1 MNTAFPIRLLQL
13 GADPSRAATC
23 LSIDTGGHVV
33 ARRHCDPAHP
43 LPAEP
48 GMRDILVVP
57 AEALRLHWFDLP
69 ARSAAQ
75 AVAAARLMLQD
86 HVAQPGTDL
95 HVAVGDPETGDPQR
109 LLGVVDAALMRDWLQ
124 QAAQL
129 GLRPAAVVP
138 DCLLLDAPTDDG
150 VQVCERDGLLLAR
163 GRKLAVAAEPDLLQ
177 RLIGA
182 RPVQRLDDGARDAR
196 FAANAL
202 AAPALDLLQG
212 PYARRDE
219 AQPRRRRRLR
229 WLAAL
234 ALLSPLLLVGAQALY
249 HGLAARSLETRA
261 DALAAQYRPQ
271 LTGAGLGTYY
281 RQRLAP
287 DMLATHSA
295 ALFEA
300 LRAVPGARLDSYEFT
315 LDTGVRAGLVHGS
328 EQDLELVRHSLAD
341 RGLALVPLDSQP
353 VETGLRS
360 LVAVEPL

>member
-1 MNTAFPIRLLQL
+1 MNPAFPIRLLQL
-13 GADPSRAATC
+13 STDPSRAAVC
-23 LSIDTGGHVV
+23 LSVDAGGHVV

-48 GMRDILVVP
+48 GMRDILLVP
-57 AEALRLHWFDLP
+57 SEALRLHWFDLP

-75 AVAAARLMLQD
+75 AVAAARLTLQD
-86 HVAQPGTDL
+86 YVAQPGADL
-95 HVAVGDPETGDPQR
+95 HVAVGDPQTGEPQR
-109 LLGVVDAALMRDWLQ
+109 LLGVVDAALMREWLA

-129 GLRPAAVVP
+129 GLRPVAVVP
-138 DCLLLDAPTDDG
+138 DCLLLDAPTDDS

-163 GRKLAVAAEPDLLQ
+163 GRRLALAAEPDLAQ
-177 RLIGA
+177 RVIGA
-182 RPVQRLDDGARDAR
+182 RPVLRLEDSARDAR

-219 AQPRRRRRLR
+219 TQPRRRRRLR

-261 DALAAQYRPQ
+261 DTLAAQYRPH
-271 LTGAGLGTYY
+271 LTGADLGPYY

-287 DMLATHSA
+287 DLLAAHSA

-315 LDTGVRAGLVHGS
+315 PDTGVRAGLVHAG
-328 EQDLELVRHSLAD
+328 EQDLDLLRQQLAD
-341 RGLALVPLDSQP
+341 GGLALVPLDSQP
-353 VETGLRS
+353 VEAGLRS